1 MGTRIEPHGWQRR
14 RAKQLKR
21 RQGGERKRESIFSL
35 TEKPNACF
43 KAIPSRMAAPRER
56 KRHRARERALHFRG
70 KPNNSSKNGA
80 AGERLL
86 CHCRLF
92 LFHDFTNTTARKKKA
107 VESYCNIYTLDI
119 FCTLKKSSVRPSN
132 GVRILSYHTS
142 DVVSTCDRNL
152 IPRLEWR
159 ESLVRTCVTPVTK
172 VLVCLYVCARVRAC
186 IHASEHTQRKPESI
200 SSIAATASG
209 LGVP

>member
-92 LFHDFTNTTARKKKA
+92 CSMILRTRQRERRKLSRAIATSTPLTYFAHSKNRLQDHC
-107 VESYCNIYTLDI
+107 VFN
-119 FCTLKKSSVRPSN
+119 SVR
-132 GVRILSYHTS
+132 I
-142 DVVSTCDRNL
+142 C
-152 IPRLEWR
+152 
-159 ESLVRTCVTPVTK
+159 
-172 VLVCLYVCARVRAC
+172 
-186 IHASEHTQRKPESI
+186 SI
-200 SSIAATASG
+200 
-209 LGVP
+209 

>member
-56 KRHRARERALHFRG
+56 KRQRARERALHFRG

-92 LFHDFTNTTARKKKA
+92 CSMLLRTRQRERRKLSRAIATSTPLTYVAHSKNRLYVHQTACIFYHNTHQMSSAPVTA
-107 VESYCNIYTLDI
+107 TLSPG
-119 FCTLKKSSVRPSN
+119 LN
-132 GVRILSYHTS
+132 GGSPLYGHVSHLSQRFSCVY
-142 DVVSTCDRNL
+142 
-152 IPRLEWR
+152 
-159 ESLVRTCVTPVTK
+159 TCVRA
-172 VLVCLYVCARVRAC
+172 YV
-186 IHASEHTQRKPESI
+186 HASMR
-200 SSIAATASG
+200 ASTRSAN
-209 LGVP
+209 LKASPR